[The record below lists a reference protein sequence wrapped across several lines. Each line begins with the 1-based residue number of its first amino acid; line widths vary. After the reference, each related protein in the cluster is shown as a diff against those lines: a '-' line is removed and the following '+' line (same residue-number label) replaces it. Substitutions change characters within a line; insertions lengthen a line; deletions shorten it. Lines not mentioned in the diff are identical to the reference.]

1 MNDRAGESGPGS
13 RCFLTQRI
21 ASPKVGGL
29 VRIDMTLRANS
40 AARTRRGGVVRRWR
54 TVFHYHWH
62 P

>member
-1 MNDRAGESGPGS
+1 MRVSTGLTAS
-13 RCFLTQRI
+13 RFLTQRI

-29 VRIDMTLRANS
+29 VRIDMTLRDNS